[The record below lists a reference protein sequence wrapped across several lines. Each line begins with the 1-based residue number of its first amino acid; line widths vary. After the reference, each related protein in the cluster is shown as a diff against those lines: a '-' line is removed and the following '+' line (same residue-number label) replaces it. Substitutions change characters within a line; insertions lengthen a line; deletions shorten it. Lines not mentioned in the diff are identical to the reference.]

1 MSSWK
6 SEYDGRLSSA
16 EEAVAR
22 IQPGDVVNIPIFP
35 PRAVCDALWARRGQ
49 LEGDAVRLQVN
60 AATHDPGWLSA
71 TPNALP
77 FELDFEIFVGDFARP
92 AHDEQRGQYLPNLF
106 STCFKP
112 GDEKRPGHRAP
123 NVAVVVCSEPNE
135 DGFVHFGA
143 HHWTKR
149 SLVRRA
155 DLVIAE
161 VHRDLLPVC
170 GDVFAHVTEFDAL
183 VETEPVRIGP
193 AEIEELLSKLPADRR
208 EKMSELI
215 PRIPRDRLPGV
226 FPLLPALEPGTV
238 ERALGLG
245 EPPDSYRAIAGY
257 LSEVVEDGDC
267 IQIGVGEPSSTM
279 VRLGA
284 FDGKHDLG
292 VHTELLAPGT
302 AQLVDAGIV
311 TGRRKNQYPGKVVAA
326 AWTGGSNEDFDII
339 AGNPTFQLFDPE
351 VVLQISCIAANE
363 NQVSINNALSI
374 DLMGQINSE
383 TVFGTRL
390 INGTG
395 GQPENHIGAFLSRGG
410 RAVTLLPSTAMD
422 GLVSRI
428 VPELDSGSI
437 VTIPRFFA
445 DIVIT
450 EFGIARLLGNNHR
463 ERAAELIG
471 VAHPD
476 FRENLRKQAEQRFG
490 AL

>member
-1 MSSWK
+1 MSDWRG
-6 SEYDGRLSSA
+6 EYQKRLSTA

-22 IQPGDVVNIPIFP
+22 VRPGDVVNVPIFP
-35 PRAVCDALWARRGQ
+35 PRALCDALWRRRGE
-49 LEGDAVRLQVN
+49 LDGEAVRLQLN
-60 AATHDPGWLSA
+60 ASTHDPGWLSA

-92 AHDEQRGQYLPNLF
+92 AHDERRGQYLPNLF

-112 GDEKRPGHRAP
+112 GDERRAGHRPP
-123 NVAVVVCSEPNE
+123 NVAVVVCSEPNDE
-135 DGFVHFGA
+135 GFVHFGA

-155 DLVIAE
+155 DLVLAE
-161 VHRDLLPVC
+161 VHRDLLPVH
-170 GDVFAHVTEFDAL
+170 GDVFTHVSEFDAL
-183 VETEPVRIGP
+183 VEMEPARIGP
-193 AEIEELLSKLPADRR
+193 SEIEDLLAKIPATRR
-208 EKMSELI
+208 EKMRALI

-245 EPPDSYRAIAGY
+245 EPPESYRAIAGY
-257 LSEVVEDGDC
+257 LSEVVQDGDC

-302 AQLVDAGIV
+302 AQLVERGIV
-311 TGRRKNQYPGKVVAA
+311 TGRRKNQFPEKVVAA
-326 AWTGGSNEDFDII
+326 AWTGGSNEDFEII
-339 AGNPTFQLFDPE
+339 ADNPVFQLFDPE
-351 VVLQISCIAANE
+351 VILQISCIAAND
-363 NQVSINNALSI
+363 NQLAINNALSI

-383 TVFGTRL
+383 TVLGTRL

-395 GQPENHIGAFLSRGG
+395 GQPENHIGAFLSKGG
-410 RAVTLLPSTAMD
+410 RAVTLLPSTALD
-422 GLVSRI
+422 GVVSRI
-428 VPELDSGSI
+428 VPELEAGSI

-450 EFGIARLLGNNHR
+450 EFGIARLLGKNHK
-463 ERAAELIG
+463 ERAAELIA

-476 FRENLRKQAEQRFG
+476 FRGDLKKAAEQRFG